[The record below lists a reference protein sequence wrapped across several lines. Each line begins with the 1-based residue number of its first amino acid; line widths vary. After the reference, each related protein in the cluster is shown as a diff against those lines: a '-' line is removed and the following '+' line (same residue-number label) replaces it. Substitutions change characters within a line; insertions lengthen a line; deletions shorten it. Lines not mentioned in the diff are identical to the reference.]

1 MTKQYYTSEELA
13 EKIIRIS
20 ALLENPETMSED
32 DRKDIL
38 EFFNGGLFYAS
49 IDLNITNPEIVER
62 MISIFQSLETGAI
75 DKEIVDA
82 APRTKTRL
90 LGALLRTLK
99 SGENHTNENYI
110 ALAKVYTENMFL
122 VDPGAVDHLM
132 EIMTPSDYKDSD
144 MYDYLLQS
152 FDEVKQRAISTK
164 YYEEYFYKYLD
175 FHIVND
181 EEFDFQNDEFA
192 KRMDPRFIETAKG
205 EYENKKELYELIQSN
220 PDKLS
225 AEELLKITNGIGNLI
240 TYANYSALDKKLLI
254 DFIEKGY
261 ITNSK
266 LLLSVEGAKSVD
278 KIFGYLINNR
288 TVRDNIYKDS
298 RLKKLYD
305 ADEFFGDFKST
316 LRDELLDN
324 KNKIADVDY
333 VELAKIYV
341 SNVDKPSLRVIGNA
355 RDKMQPQDFLSSE
368 LYARAAE
375 RFERKSN
382 TPNDPNKW
390 QNDDYLTFAFE
401 YVEYLQKNGQEVDYE
416 NDPVLV
422 YSDVINPGALR
433 VQQIMLSRGSIKP
446 TNQDIY
452 YINSYIGTLLN
463 DVYNRNSYRL
473 SDIEK
478 KYISIYMKRFFNYSI
493 RNIEDHPEVISVVKY
508 LSKIRSNTTLQGK
521 NDEKNFFTGVI
532 PDDFTR
538 KIAARIQFDSDN
550 SQMSNDELEL
560 ILTLVASDNIYDT
573 ETFMQGIDNLRDRHV
588 DVERSV
594 AMKKYVECF
603 ADQYARQNLKY
614 ITEDDEPVFEII
626 YDYVDAISKNRD
638 AFNIFEE
645 QGISDILQL
654 ANKHKIPQEQAD
666 TIYGILEYNLKV
678 SRYNV
683 VRDKQFANRFM
694 GKYEE
699 KPCSSEE
706 EFDRYLEQLQRIK
719 LVERRGLSLSAC
731 QTIIKQ
737 TLLDGSAIRKN
748 PEKYK
753 HVVERAIED
762 LSARLEKKCLDT
774 TYFIRSELDTEDTQG
789 EEIDGRIRLLRKGVT
804 DLVKRKDVSCLETL
818 FHENTHQEQDYDMR
832 QGKFGEYVRYIAE
845 KEDIIRAYN
854 EKYYVD
860 NYKYMYCEIE
870 AREKGVSKL
879 VGFLQSLGINL
890 EDSFVFHSLVTKDIV
905 GVLNERADKEKEN
918 YEVGENKLI
927 SDNDFSGREKVTTY
941 FDSLV
946 RNNPVILRQHPALR
960 IEYNRDGTLK
970 SFADFV
976 TDMEQYKDESD
987 KLALYRK
994 IVGKGNIIRP
1004 ESIAETLDYMSS
1016 YTPPS
1021 AKAGVIMMLM
1031 ISENVARVLN
1041 DTVSKSD
1048 EIPTPELEK
1057 LKKVLD
1063 NISNPDI
1070 LEKNPIL
1077 KKGLEKTGTASD
1089 KTGLEAIKETSD
1101 IIDIILTVRDNKP
1114 VDTKKYPK
1122 TMRHFITELV
1132 RGKSP
1137 KMELMAFKEASM
1149 VTPTKEKMQA
1159 MERMIER
1166 EEATLE
1172 ADRAEV
1178 VPDKS
1183 PELGD
1188 ESYEQ

>member
-1 MTKQYYTSEELA
+1 MTKQFYTGEELA
-13 EKIIRIS
+13 EKIIKIS
-20 ALLENPETMSED
+20 TLLENPETISEED
-32 DRKDIL
+32 KKEIL

-49 IDLNITNPEIVER
+49 IDLNITKPDIVEK
-62 MISIFQSLETGAI
+62 MISIFQSLASGAV
-75 DKEIVDA
+75 DKEIVTA
-82 APRTKTRL
+82 APSTKNRL
-90 LGALLRTLK
+90 LGALQKTLRN
-99 SGENHTNENYI
+99 GENHSNENYI
-110 ALAKVYTENMFL
+110 ALARVYTENMFL
-122 VDPGAVDHLM
+122 VDPTAVDYLM
-132 EIMTPSDYKDSD
+132 EIMTPSDYKESD

-152 FDEVKQRAISTK
+152 LDEVKQRSISTK
-164 YYEEYFYKYLD
+164 FYEEYFYKYVD

-192 KRMDPRFIETAKG
+192 KRMDPRFIEAAKG
-205 EYENKKELYELIQSN
+205 EYDNKKELYELMQSN

-225 AEELLKITNGIGNLI
+225 AEELLKIANGIGNLI

-254 DFIEKGY
+254 DFIEKNY
-261 ITNSK
+261 ITNPK
-266 LLLSVEGAKSVD
+266 LLLNVDGAKSVD
-278 KIFGYLINNR
+278 RIMGYLTDNK
-288 TVRDNIYKDS
+288 TVMENISKDS
-298 RLKKLYD
+298 KLKKLYD
-305 ADEFFGDFKST
+305 VDEYFGDFKSS
-316 LRDELLDN
+316 LREALLDS
-324 KNKIADVDY
+324 KNKVADADY

-341 SNVDKPSLRVIGNA
+341 SGVDKPNLRVIGNA
-355 RDKMQPQDFLSSE
+355 RDKMQPQEFLSSE
-368 LYARAAE
+368 LYERAAD
-375 RFERKSN
+375 RFERKSIR
-382 TPNDPNKW
+382 PNDPNNWK
-390 QNDDYLTFAFE
+390 NDDYLSFAFE
-401 YVEYLQKNGQEVDYE
+401 YVEYLIKNGQKVDYD
-416 NDPVLV
+416 NDPILV
-422 YSDVINPGALR
+422 YSNEINPGALR
-433 VQQIMLSRGSIKP
+433 IQQKMLSRGSIK
-446 TNQDIY
+446 TTSRDIY
-452 YINSYIGTLLN
+452 YINSYMGTLLE

-478 KYISIYMKRFFNYSI
+478 KYISIYMKRYFNYSI
-493 RNIEDHPEVISVVKY
+493 RNIEDHPEMISVVKY

-521 NDEKNFFTGVI
+521 TDEKNFFTGVI
-532 PDDFTR
+532 PDDFTS
-538 KIAARIQFDSDN
+538 KIAARLQFDSDN
-550 SQMSNDELEL
+550 THMSNEEIEV
-560 ILTLVASDNIYDT
+560 ILTLVAADNIYDT

-603 ADQYARQNLKY
+603 ADQYASQNLKY

-626 YDYVDAISKNRD
+626 YDYVDEISRNKD

-666 TIYGILEYNLKV
+666 TIYGILEYNLKI

-683 VRDKQFANRFM
+683 VRDKQFANKFM
-694 GKYEE
+694 SKYEE
-699 KPCSSEE
+699 KPCTSEE

-748 PEKYK
+748 PDKYK

-774 TYFIRSELDTEDTQG
+774 TYFTRSELGTEDTQG
-789 EEIDGRIRLLRKGVT
+789 EEIDGRIRLLRKGVM

-879 VGFLQSLGINL
+879 VAFLQSLGINL
-890 EDSFVFHSLVTKDIV
+890 EDKFVFHSLVTKDIV

-918 YEVGENKLI
+918 YEVGEKKLI
-927 SDNDFSGREKVTTY
+927 SDKDFSGREKVTTY
-941 FDSLV
+941 FDTLV
-946 RNNPVILRQHPALR
+946 RNNPIILRQHPALR
-960 IEYNRDGTLK
+960 MEYNKDGTLR
-970 SFADFV
+970 SFADIV
-976 TDMEQYKDESD
+976 RDMEQYKDESE
-987 KLALYRK
+987 KLALYRR
-994 IVGKGNIIRP
+994 IIGKGNVVRP
-1004 ESIAETLDYMSS
+1004 ESIADTLDFMSS
-1016 YTPPS
+1016 YTAPS
-1021 AKAGVIMMLM
+1021 PKIGVTMALM

-1070 LEKNPIL
+1070 LEKNPVL
-1077 KKGLEKTGTASD
+1077 KKGLEKQGTASD
-1089 KTGLEAIKETSD
+1089 KTGLEAIEETKD
-1101 IIDIILTVRDNKP
+1101 IIDIILTVRDNRP

-1137 KMELMAFKEASM
+1137 KMELMVFKEASM
-1149 VTPTKEKMQA
+1149 ETSTKEKMQA
-1159 MERMIER
+1159 MERIIER
-1166 EEATLE
+1166 KKATFE

-1178 VPDKS
+1178 VHDKS